1 MGYAEQTAPTR
12 GGGSPWHMKERW
24 EGGSDHAIVAA
35 KVEGG
40 AKSIMTKGIKWE
52 AVRQSVEEPE

>member
-1 MGYAEQTAPTR
+1 
-12 GGGSPWHMKERW
+12 MKERW